1 MIQGTREE
9 IVRVFLT
16 QNRKEDRLM
25 KKLIAMLMV
34 GGVLA
39 VSTVGC
45 GPAASTAPTV
55 TPKSGTTE
63 VKDKADIKDKADVKD
78 TSTVK
83 DKSEVKDSATVTP
96 KDNK

>member
-1 MIQGTREE
+1 
-9 IVRVFLT
+9 
-16 QNRKEDRLM
+16 M

-45 GPAASTAPTV
+45 GPAASTAPVV
-55 TPKSGTTE
+55 TPTKEKTE
-63 VKDKADIKDKADVKD
+63 VKD

-83 DKSEVKDSATVTP
+83 DKAEVKDSATVTP
-96 KDNK
+96 KDKTDK